1 MAELKKRTYTSA
13 FEGQRTLG
21 RLLAPE
27 GFTWEIELPIK
38 SRDVPLILH
47 ISCNAILTS
56 FIAYIAQQIL
66 QQLQL
71 DFVILGGPEN
81 CCGSI
86 HKNLGDS
93 DLQEEVATK
102 SLLGF
107 RRAHPKTVLSIC
119 PDCDHVFAKYRIP
132 DQGFRHANISALL
145 VEHIDALREKMRP
158 VNRRV
163 VIHRHDV
170 DELRMGDA
178 NRIEMLLN
186 AIPGLKILPAKYAH
200 PASIH
205 CHTVHPMAPEDQARM
220 FSEARELGADALVVP
235 YHSCYRQHVKMQLK
249 YGIETQHYFGLLAMS
264 LGISFEEPFKQL
276 RLLDNIDSVMSA
288 LHPKI
293 KSMGYEEEVVKSYV
307 ERSIF
312 C

>member
-1 MAELKKRTYTSA
+1 
-13 FEGQRTLG
+13 
-21 RLLAPE
+21 
-27 GFTWEIELPIK
+27 
-38 SRDVPLILH
+38 
-47 ISCNAILTS
+47 
-56 FIAYIAQQIL
+56 
-66 QQLQL
+66 
-71 DFVILGGPEN
+71 
-81 CCGSI
+81 
-86 HKNLGDS
+86 
-93 DLQEEVATK
+93 
-102 SLLGF
+102 
-107 RRAHPKTVLSIC
+107 
-119 PDCDHVFAKYRIP
+119 
-132 DQGFRHANISALL
+132 
-145 VEHIDALREKMRP
+145 
-158 VNRRV
+158 
-163 VIHRHDV
+163 
-170 DELRMGDA
+170 
-178 NRIEMLLN
+178 MLLN

>member
-1 MAELKKRTYTSA
+1 
-13 FEGQRTLG
+13 
-21 RLLAPE
+21 
-27 GFTWEIELPIK
+27 
-38 SRDVPLILH
+38 
-47 ISCNAILTS
+47 
-56 FIAYIAQQIL
+56 
-66 QQLQL
+66 
-71 DFVILGGPEN
+71 
-81 CCGSI
+81 
-86 HKNLGDS
+86 
-93 DLQEEVATK
+93 
-102 SLLGF
+102 
-107 RRAHPKTVLSIC
+107 
-119 PDCDHVFAKYRIP
+119 
-132 DQGFRHANISALL
+132 
-145 VEHIDALREKMRP
+145 MRP